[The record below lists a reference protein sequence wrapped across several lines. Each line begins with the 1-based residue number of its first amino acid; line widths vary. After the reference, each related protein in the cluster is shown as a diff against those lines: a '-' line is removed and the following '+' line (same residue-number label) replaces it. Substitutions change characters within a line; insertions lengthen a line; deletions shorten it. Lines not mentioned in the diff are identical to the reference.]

1 MLSKEQIIKNMFAI
15 LTELQNNKSSD
26 MRIYNMLCN
35 KLDAYCEILGDD
47 LPEEY
52 ISQIEEFIELE

>member
-1 MLSKEQIIKNMFAI
+1 MLSKEQIIKNMLAT
-15 LTELQNNKSSD
+15 LTELQNNKPLD
-26 MRIYNMLCN
+26 MRIYNMLYN
-35 KLDAYCEILGDD
+35 KLNTYCEVLSDD

>member
-1 MLSKEQIIKNMFAI
+1 MLAKETIVQNMLAT
-15 LTELQNNKSSD
+15 LHELQANDNVT

-35 KLDAYCEILGDD
+35 KLKAYCEILDDD

-52 ISQIEEFIELE
+52 ISQIEEFITLE